1 MLNHIEGF
9 YHNADLAKYF
19 SLSAGFFT
27 HTNKMRLKAEVK
39 NFGSLLFI
47 KPPDDIRELIDSGD
61 YIAMPVRGI
70 DVREFDK
77 TYKLTDKTTIG
88 FYKVRG

>member
-1 MLNHIEGF
+1 MENIDGF
-9 YHNADLAKYF
+9 YHNSDLAKYF
-19 SLSAGFFT
+19 SLCKGFFT
-27 HTNKMRLKAEVK
+27 HSKAKKINAQIRVV
-39 NFGSLLFI
+39 GSLVFI